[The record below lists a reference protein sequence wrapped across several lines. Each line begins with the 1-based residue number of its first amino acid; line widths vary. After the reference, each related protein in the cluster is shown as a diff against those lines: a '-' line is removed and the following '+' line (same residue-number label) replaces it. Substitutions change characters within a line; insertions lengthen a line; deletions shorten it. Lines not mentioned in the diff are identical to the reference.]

1 MLRKKF
7 YFIGNKLDA
16 VVTDE
21 SGTVYPSIALYA
33 RDLKSR
39 GYSSSTIKVYLEHI
53 LRFLNYLH
61 RAYEIE
67 SVKRTITDSIIEDII
82 YSYNSYLT
90 FGVDSDI
97 ALAKKIAIENKKNKN
112 TAYSSISVINA
123 ALTSF
128 IQYYELKIG
137 SFENPKISR
146 ILKIQYRDVTTF
158 EAKKVK
164 ENSLLGGVIA
174 KSPDKLKKVR
184 LGILKRVVDRSRKN
198 VRHFPLDCIAKLI
211 DAATSYRDKT
221 IYAFLAASGC
231 RVHECL
237 QLTISDINQMNYE
250 VELNSP
256 WADKSRLKGLSEK
269 EAEQLCW
276 KGRQTKMTFLIEPFK
291 SIFFKNLEK
300 YLRYERNNMMPHKF
314 IFQNQKTGKPYFLSD
329 RSSREKQFKKH
340 ASVSCDGN
348 IEGISIH
355 SLRHSYGVYTLNYLP
370 LPQGDYGLNI
380 SYVKILM
387 GHASIKSTEVY
398 AKADQ
403 DLLLAQIAYANEE
416 MFSREKINIHEIRIK
431 YHEKELKKLEKLLP
445 QKNNKETVSV

>member
-128 IQYYELKIG
+128 IQYYELKIE

-164 ENSLLGGVIA
+164 ENSLLGGVIG
-174 KSPDKLKKVR
+174 P
-184 LGILKRVVDRSRKN
+184 
-198 VRHFPLDCIAKLI
+198 C
-211 DAATSYRDKT
+211 
-221 IYAFLAASGC
+221 
-231 RVHECL
+231 
-237 QLTISDINQMNYE
+237 
-250 VELNSP
+250 
-256 WADKSRLKGLSEK
+256 
-269 EAEQLCW
+269 
-276 KGRQTKMTFLIEPFK
+276 
-291 SIFFKNLEK
+291 
-300 YLRYERNNMMPHKF
+300 
-314 IFQNQKTGKPYFLSD
+314 
-329 RSSREKQFKKH
+329 
-340 ASVSCDGN
+340 
-348 IEGISIH
+348 
-355 SLRHSYGVYTLNYLP
+355 
-370 LPQGDYGLNI
+370 
-380 SYVKILM
+380 
-387 GHASIKSTEVY
+387 
-398 AKADQ
+398 
-403 DLLLAQIAYANEE
+403 
-416 MFSREKINIHEIRIK
+416 
-431 YHEKELKKLEKLLP
+431 
-445 QKNNKETVSV
+445 